1 MKYDGSV
8 YERAEKE
15 LALRRSRAEKERE
28 LHHSE
33 VVEKYP
39 EIAEL
44 ERQMAVCGLEAAK
57 AIGMNKDKSAEFI
70 ETLKNHNLAAQR
82 RRAQI
87 LKEAGYPDDYLEVKY
102 SCPVCDD
109 KGYINGRMCPCHK
122 NLIRTIAYDKL
133 SRISPLTVSTF
144 EDFSL
149 DYYPEIPLENGV
161 VPRRLMAGNYR
172 YCKNYADN
180 FSLKSP
186 SLILYGAT
194 GLGKTHLSLAI
205 AGEVISKGFG
215 VIYGSAQ
222 NLLNRL
228 ENEKFG
234 RSGQD
239 GDTLSLLLECDLL
252 ILDDLGAE
260 FSTAF
265 TLSAIYNI
273 INSRMLASL
282 PTIISTNL
290 EPGELDKKY
299 DQRIASRI
307 LGSFTPVYFCG
318 RDIRQLKIK

>member
-8 YERAEKE
+8 YEKAEKE
-15 LALRRSRAEKERE
+15 MSLRRTKAEKERE
-28 LHHSE
+28 LRHSE
-33 VVEKYP
+33 IVEKFP
-39 EIAEL
+39 EVEEL
-44 ERQMAVCGLEAAK
+44 ERRMAICGLEAAK
-57 AIGMNKDKSAEFI
+57 AIGMNREKSAEFI

-82 RRAQI
+82 RRAEI
-87 LKEAGYPDDYLEVKY
+87 LKKAGYPADYLEVKY
-102 SCPVCDD
+102 SCPVCSD
-109 KGYINGRMCPCHK
+109 KGYINGRMCPCYK

-149 DYYPEIPLENGV
+149 DYYPETPLENGV
-161 VPRRLMAGNYR
+161 VPRRLMAGNFR
-172 YCKNYADN
+172 YCKNYAEN

-194 GLGKTHLSLAI
+194 GLGKTHLSLAV
-205 AGEVISKGFG
+205 AGEVINKGFG

-273 INSRMLASL
+273 INSRMLTSL

-318 RDIRQLKIK
+318 RDIRQLKTK

>member
-15 LALRRSRAEKERE
+15 LALRRSKAEKERE
-28 LHHSE
+28 MHHSE

-44 ERQMAVCGLEAAK
+44 ERQMAICGLEAAK
-57 AIGMNKDKSAEFI
+57 AIGMNKEKSAEFI

-82 RRAQI
+82 RRAEI
-87 LKEAGYPDDYLEVKY
+87 LKEAGYPEDYLEVKY
-102 SCPVCDD
+102 SCPVCND
-109 KGYINGRMCPCHK
+109 KGFIDGRMCPCYK

-133 SRISPLTVSTF
+133 SRISPITVSTF

-149 DYYPEIPLENGV
+149 DYYPETPLENGV

-180 FSLKSP
+180 FSLTSP

-205 AGEVISKGFG
+205 AGEAIKKGFG

-234 RSGQD
+234 RICGEDESAAQSAEIFIRYEGYLKKGLEQIERARKLEEKKLPPDIDYLSISG
-239 GDTLSLLLECDLL
+239 LRLEAREKL
-252 ILDDLGAE
+252 E
-260 FSTAF
+260 KVKP
-265 TLSAIYNI
+265 
-273 INSRMLASL
+273 ASL
-282 PTIISTNL
+282 
-290 EPGELDKKY
+290 G
-299 DQRIASRI
+299 QASRI
-307 LGSFTPVYFCG
+307 PGVNPA
-318 RDIRQLKIK
+318 DIAVLILYLK

>member
-1 MKYDGSV
+1 
-8 YERAEKE
+8 
-15 LALRRSRAEKERE
+15 
-28 LHHSE
+28 
-33 VVEKYP
+33 
-39 EIAEL
+39 
-44 ERQMAVCGLEAAK
+44 
-57 AIGMNKDKSAEFI
+57 
-70 ETLKNHNLAAQR
+70 
-82 RRAQI
+82 
-87 LKEAGYPDDYLEVKY
+87 
-102 SCPVCDD
+102 
-109 KGYINGRMCPCHK
+109 
-122 NLIRTIAYDKL
+122 
-133 SRISPLTVSTF
+133 
-144 EDFSL
+144 
-149 DYYPEIPLENGV
+149 
-161 VPRRLMAGNYR
+161 MAGNYR

-205 AGEVISKGFG
+205 AGEVIGKGFG

>member
-15 LALRRSRAEKERE
+15 LASRRSRAEKERE
-28 LHHSE
+28 IHHSE

-57 AIGMNKDKSAEFI
+57 AIGMNRDKSAEFI
-70 ETLKNHNLAAQR
+70 ETLKNHNLAAQK

-205 AGEVISKGFG
+205 AGEVIGKGFG

>member
-109 KGYINGRMCPCHK
+109 KGYINGRMCPCYK

>member
-15 LALRRSRAEKERE
+15 LALRRSKAEKERE
-28 LHHSE
+28 IHHSE

>member
-15 LALRRSRAEKERE
+15 LASRRSKAEKERE

-57 AIGMNKDKSAEFI
+57 AIGMNKDKSAKFI
-70 ETLKNHNLAAQR
+70 EELKNHNLAAQK

-205 AGEVISKGFG
+205 AGEVIGKGFG

>member
-1 MKYDGSV
+1 MKYDSSV

-15 LALRRSRAEKERE
+15 LSLRRSKAEKERE
-28 LHHSE
+28 LRHSE

-39 EIAEL
+39 EIEEL
-44 ERQMAVCGLEAAK
+44 ERQMAICGLEAAK
-57 AIGMNKDKSAEFI
+57 AIGMNREKSEEFI
-70 ETLKNHNLAAQR
+70 EVLKTHNLAAQKR
-82 RRAQI
+82 RTEI
-87 LKEAGYPDDYLEVKY
+87 LREGGYPADYLEVKY
-102 SCPVCDD
+102 SCPVCSD
-109 KGYINGRMCPCHK
+109 KGYVNGRMCLCYK
-122 NLIRTIAYDKL
+122 NLIRNIAYDKL

-149 DYYPEIPLENGV
+149 DYYPETPLENGV

-205 AGEVISKGFG
+205 AGEVINKGFG

-273 INSRMLASL
+273 INSRMLASM

-318 RDIRQLKIK
+318 RDIRQLKTK

>member
-1 MKYDGSV
+1 MRYDSSV
-8 YERAEKE
+8 YEKAEKE
-15 LALRRSRAEKERE
+15 LAARRSKAEKERE

-33 VVEKYP
+33 VIEKFP

-57 AIGMNKDKSAEFI
+57 AIGMKKGRSEEFI
-70 ETLKNHNLAAQR
+70 EHLKNHNLSAQR
-82 RRAQI
+82 RRAEI
-87 LKEAGYPDDYLEVKY
+87 LKQAGYPDDYLETKY
-102 SCPVCDD
+102 SCPVCRDT
-109 KGYINGRMCPCHK
+109 GVIEGRMCPCYK
-122 NLIRTIAYDKL
+122 NLVRTIAYDRL
-133 SRISPLTVSTF
+133 SRISPITVSTF

-149 DYYPEIPLENGV
+149 DYYPEAPLESGV

-172 YCKNYADN
+172 YCKNYADD
-180 FSLKSP
+180 FSLRSP

-205 AGEVISKGFG
+205 AGEVINKGFG

-239 GDTLSLLLECDLL
+239 GDTMSLLLECDLL

-273 INSRMLASL
+273 INSRMLSSL

-318 RDIRQLKIK
+318 RDIRQLK

>member
-15 LALRRSRAEKERE
+15 LALRRSKAEKERE
-28 LHHSE
+28 MHHSE

-44 ERQMAVCGLEAAK
+44 ERQMAICGLEAAK
-57 AIGMNKDKSAEFI
+57 AIGMNKEKSAEFI

-82 RRAQI
+82 RRAEI
-87 LKEAGYPDDYLEVKY
+87 LKEAGYPEDYLEVKY
-102 SCPVCDD
+102 SCPVCND
-109 KGYINGRMCPCHK
+109 KGFIDGRICPCYK

-133 SRISPLTVSTF
+133 SRISPITVSAF

-149 DYYPEIPLENGV
+149 DYYPETPLENGV

-180 FSLKSP
+180 FSLTSP

-205 AGEVISKGFG
+205 AGEVIKKGFG

-234 RSGQD
+234 RIGQD

-260 FSTAF
+260 FSTSF

>member
-15 LALRRSRAEKERE
+15 LAARRSKAEKERE
-28 LHHSE
+28 RHHRE
-33 VVEKYP
+33 VVEKFP

-44 ERQMAVCGLEAAK
+44 ERQMAICGLEAAK
-57 AIGMNKDKSAEFI
+57 AIGMNKEKSAEFI
-70 ETLKNHNLAAQR
+70 ETLKNHNLAAQK
-82 RRAQI
+82 RRAEI
-87 LKEAGYPDDYLEVKY
+87 LKEAGYPSDYLEVKY
-102 SCPVCDD
+102 SCPVCND
-109 KGYINGRMCPCHK
+109 KGYIGGRMCPCYK

-144 EDFSL
+144 EDFKL
-149 DYYPEIPLENGV
+149 DYYPEVPLENGV

-172 YCKNYADN
+172 YCKNYAEN
-180 FSLKSP
+180 FSLNSP

-205 AGEVISKGFG
+205 AGEVINKGFG

-239 GDTLSLLLECDLL
+239 GDTMSLLLECDLL

-260 FSTAF
+260 FSTSF

>member
-28 LHHSE
+28 IHHSE

-70 ETLKNHNLAAQR
+70 ETLKNHNLAAQK

-109 KGYINGRMCPCHK
+109 KGYINGRMCPCYK

-144 EDFSL
+144 KDFSL
-149 DYYPEIPLENGV
+149 DYYPEIPIENGV

-205 AGEVISKGFG
+205 AGEVIGKGFG

>member
-8 YERAEKE
+8 YEKAEKE
-15 LALRRSRAEKERE
+15 MSLRRTKAEKERE
-28 LHHSE
+28 LRHSE
-33 VVEKYP
+33 IVEKFP
-39 EIAEL
+39 EVEEL
-44 ERQMAVCGLEAAK
+44 ERRMAICGLEAAK
-57 AIGMNKDKSAEFI
+57 AIGMNREKSAEFI

-82 RRAQI
+82 RRAEI
-87 LKEAGYPDDYLEVKY
+87 LKKAGYPADYLEVKY
-102 SCPVCDD
+102 SCPVCSD
-109 KGYINGRMCPCHK
+109 KGYINGRMCPCYK

-149 DYYPEIPLENGV
+149 DYYPETPLENGV
-161 VPRRLMAGNYR
+161 VPRRLMAGNFR
-172 YCKNYADN
+172 YCKNYAEN

-194 GLGKTHLSLAI
+194 GLGKTHLSLAV
-205 AGEVISKGFG
+205 AGEVINKGFG

-318 RDIRQLKIK
+318 RDIRQLKTK

>member
-15 LALRRSRAEKERE
+15 LAARRSKAEKERE
-28 LHHSE
+28 RHHRE
-33 VVEKYP
+33 VVEKFP

-44 ERQMAVCGLEAAK
+44 ERQMAICGLEAAK
-57 AIGMNKDKSAEFI
+57 AIGMNKEKSAEFI
-70 ETLKNHNLAAQR
+70 ETLKNHNLAAQK
-82 RRAQI
+82 RRAEI
-87 LKEAGYPDDYLEVKY
+87 LKEAGFPSDYLEVKY
-102 SCPVCDD
+102 SCPVCND
-109 KGYINGRMCPCHK
+109 KGYIGGRMCLCYK

-144 EDFSL
+144 EDFKL
-149 DYYPEIPLENGV
+149 DYYPQVPLENGV

-172 YCKNYADN
+172 YCKNYAEN
-180 FSLKSP
+180 FSLNSP

-205 AGEVISKGFG
+205 AGEVINKGFG

-239 GDTLSLLLECDLL
+239 GDTMSLLLECDLL

-260 FSTAF
+260 FSTSF

>member
-15 LALRRSRAEKERE
+15 LSLRRSKAEKERE
-28 LHHSE
+28 LRHSE
-33 VVEKYP
+33 VVEKFP

-44 ERQMAVCGLEAAK
+44 ERQMAICGLEAAK
-57 AIGMNKDKSAEFI
+57 AIGMNREKSAEFI
-70 ETLKNHNLAAQR
+70 ETLKNHNLAAQK
-82 RRAQI
+82 RRAEI
-87 LKEAGYPDDYLEVKY
+87 LREGGYPADYLEVKY
-102 SCPVCDD
+102 SCPVCGD
-109 KGYINGRMCPCHK
+109 KGYVNGRMCLCYK
-122 NLIRTIAYDKL
+122 NLIRNIAYDKL

-149 DYYPEIPLENGV
+149 DYYPETPLENGV

-205 AGEVISKGFG
+205 AGEVINKGFG

-273 INSRMLASL
+273 INSRMLASM

-318 RDIRQLKIK
+318 RDIRQLKTK

>member
-28 LHHSE
+28 IHHSE

-70 ETLKNHNLAAQR
+70 ENLKNHNLAAQK

-109 KGYINGRMCPCHK
+109 KGYINGRMCPCYK

-205 AGEVISKGFG
+205 AGEVIGKGFG

-234 RSGQD
+234 RSGPD

>member
-15 LALRRSRAEKERE
+15 LASRRSKAEKERE
-28 LHHSE
+28 IHHSE

-44 ERQMAVCGLEAAK
+44 ERQMAMCGLEAAK
-57 AIGMNKDKSAEFI
+57 AIGMNRDKSAEFI
-70 ETLKNHNLAAQR
+70 EDLKNHNLAAQR

-161 VPRRLMAGNYR
+161 VPHRLMAGNYR

-205 AGEVISKGFG
+205 AGEVIGKGFG